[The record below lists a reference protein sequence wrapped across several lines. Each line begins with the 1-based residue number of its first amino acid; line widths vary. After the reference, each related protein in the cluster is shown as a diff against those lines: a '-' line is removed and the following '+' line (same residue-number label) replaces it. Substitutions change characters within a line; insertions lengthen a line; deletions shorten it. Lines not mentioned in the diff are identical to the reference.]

1 GPAVPPRCPARV
13 RALAARGVDTGNAGL
28 GLARARAARPR
39 QQPCAALRLARRCR
53 HRWVDR
59 VPAVLLL
66 LARRRREPPLRV
78 RRDLAVD
85 PLDGGRAHVHPRRR
99 GPGPRRLLGAQLRAG
114 AQPQVRGALGSLD
127 QRLRLRGS
135 ARPRVCPRA
144 HALVLRAARGGRS
157 GERSGARGCRPGV
170 ESWRL
175 PVPKPDLLT
184 RPGETRVA
192 AGARATTKRVAL
204 NALFCTFYSTTFQ
217 RPPTPVLRGHDLGR
231 AGPFPKLGAHVP
243 SYGRPETRLKR
254 GVLARVREPTPRAH
268 AGELLMRCGPVPLCG
283 VVVPERPRKQ
293 GQIVVHLSQVAEE
306 LIRALP
312 RGRKQVRVDDVGLLK
327 VA

>member
-175 PVPKPDLLT
+175 PVPQPDLLT

-192 AGARATTKRVAL
+192 AAARATTKRGAL
-204 NALFCTFYSTTFQ
+204 NERFCTFYTTTLR
-217 RPPTPVLRGHDLGR
+217 RPPTNAPPRYDLDRPGLVHR
-231 AGPFPKLGAHVP
+231 LDATYSTFVGP
-243 SYGRPETRLKR
+243 
-254 GVLARVREPTPRAH
+254 
-268 AGELLMRCGPVPLCG
+268 
-283 VVVPERPRKQ
+283 
-293 GQIVVHLSQVAEE
+293 
-306 LIRALP
+306 
-312 RGRKQVRVDDVGLLK
+312 
-327 VA
+327 